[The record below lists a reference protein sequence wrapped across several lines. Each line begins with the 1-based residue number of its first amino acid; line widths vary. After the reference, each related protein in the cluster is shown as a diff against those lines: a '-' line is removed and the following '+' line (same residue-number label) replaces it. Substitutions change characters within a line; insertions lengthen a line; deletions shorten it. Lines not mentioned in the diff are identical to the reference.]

1 MNSYSTRIKR
11 STCNEKGSIT
21 IEYMILGTLTV
32 LLVGTYFPVLQ
43 TTIVESV
50 SLITGSLNGSEI
62 DRSKIQCPGLPALIP
77 NWLSNC

>member
-1 MNSYSTRIKR
+1 MKNYIARIQH
-11 STCNEKGSIT
+11 SPCEEKGSTT

-50 SLITGSLNGSEI
+50 SLITGSLNGTEI
-62 DRSKIQCPGLPALIP
+62 DRSKIQCPGMPALIP
-77 NWLSNC
+77 NWLSSC